1 MTVSA
6 AEDDARD
13 LTDHVGCERSSL
25 AESLGVVAVVDVVW
39 LRVGWKTVVVVR
51 LRRRDWR
58 SASRQLAQTDI
69 GGSVILED
77 SLVGFFGSDREL
89 LMDYLLFLLD
99 VKNGSIRGWES
110 EESRIELSPH
120 DSGA

>member
-25 AESLGVVAVVDVVW
+25 DEGLGVMGVVDVVW
-39 LRVGWKTVVVVR
+39 LRVGWKMVVVVVVVAR

-58 SASRQLAQTDI
+58 SASRQLAQTNI
-69 GGSVILED
+69 EGSVILEG
-77 SLVGFFGSDREL
+77 SRVGFFGSDQEL
-89 LMDYLLFLLD
+89 LMDYLLFLSD
-99 VKNGSIRGWES
+99 VKKW
-110 EESRIELSPH
+110 
-120 DSGA
+120 